1 MGYKVNNFLKH
12 ISFTKNETGV
22 ILFAVLVLAAGL
34 SVKYYKQVISGD
46 STVPY
51 DFSKSDSEFKKS
63 ISGYKNNS
71 GAVTDSSNLSDEKL
85 ISKIQSAEDTLNSK
99 SGFSSTSGEIPYK
112 SININTATKEEFI
125 SLPGVGESIAEK
137 IIAYRE
143 ERKRFNKIEDM
154 LNVNGI
160 GKKKFE
166 KIKEYI
172 KIE

>member
-1 MGYKVNNFLKH
+1 MRYKVNNLLKH

-46 STVPY
+46 SSVPY

-63 ISGYKNNS
+63 ISGKF
-71 GAVTDSSNLSDEKL
+71 TDSSNLSDEKL
-85 ISKIQSAEDTLNSK
+85 ISKMQSAEDTLNSEN
-99 SGFSSTSGEIPYK
+99 GSSKLSGEIPYK

-137 IIAYRE
+137 IIAYRD
-143 ERKRFNKIEDM
+143 ERKGFKKIEDM

-172 KIE
+172 KAE